1 MDFALTTEEKAFQKE
16 LTEFLDTEMPEDWD
30 EPQPDIY
37 AVGRQEMEMRRKF
50 GEKGWRTMAWPKEYG
65 GGGASPVMQLIYK
78 EMISYRGATKIE
90 DQGIDFVGPTIII
103 HGTEEQKK
111 EHLSRIS
118 RGEAFWCQGFSE
130 PEAGSDLA
138 GLQTRAVEDGDD
150 YVINGRKIW
159 TSFAHLATWMHIL
172 TRTDPDAPK
181 HRGITYFLLDMTTPG
196 ISIRP
201 LITMAGSHHFNE
213 VTFDNVRVPKKNM
226 LGEKNRGWYAAMSA
240 LDFERSGIEYP
251 ARARR
256 VYEDVKRYAEE
267 TRVNG
272 KTLIDDPSV
281 KGKLSEAA
289 IDIEVS
295 RLLCYRIAWM
305 QGAGLVP
312 NHEASIGK
320 LYGSEM
326 WIQVANTFT
335 HILGL
340 GSQLHEGSKYAALE
354 GVVPNFYLNVV
365 AGAIYSGTS
374 EVQRGIIA
382 RRGLGLPRGT

>member
-1 MDFALTTEEKAFQKE
+1 MDFALTTEEKAFQTE

-181 HRGITYFLLDMTTPG
+181 HRGITYFLSGHDHPRHLHPAPDYHGRKPPLQRGHLRQRPG
-196 ISIRP
+196 
-201 LITMAGSHHFNE
+201 AQEEH
-213 VTFDNVRVPKKNM
+213 
-226 LGEKNRGWYAAMSA
+226 
-240 LDFERSGIEYP
+240 
-251 ARARR
+251 ARR
-256 VYEDVKRYAEE
+256 KEPWLVCGDV
-267 TRVNG
+267 
-272 KTLIDDPSV
+272 
-281 KGKLSEAA
+281 
-289 IDIEVS
+289 
-295 RLLCYRIAWM
+295 
-305 QGAGLVP
+305 GAGLREVGHRVP
-312 NHEASIGK
+312 GPRPA
-320 LYGSEM
+320 
-326 WIQVANTFT
+326 
-335 HILGL
+335 GL
-340 GSQLHEGSKYAALE
+340 RRRQAL
-354 GVVPNFYLNVV
+354 
-365 AGAIYSGTS
+365 
-374 EVQRGIIA
+374 
-382 RRGLGLPRGT
+382 RRGNQGQRQDSYR

>member
-1 MDFALTTEEKAFQKE
+1 
-16 LTEFLDTEMPEDWD
+16 
-30 EPQPDIY
+30 
-37 AVGRQEMEMRRKF
+37 
-50 GEKGWRTMAWPKEYG
+50 
-65 GGGASPVMQLIYK
+65 
-78 EMISYRGATKIE
+78 
-90 DQGIDFVGPTIII
+90 
-103 HGTEEQKK
+103 
-111 EHLSRIS
+111 
-118 RGEAFWCQGFSE
+118 
-130 PEAGSDLA
+130 
-138 GLQTRAVEDGDD
+138 
-150 YVINGRKIW
+150 
-159 TSFAHLATWMHIL
+159 MHIL

-251 ARARR
+251 ARAKT
-256 VYEDVKRYAEE
+256 VYEDVTRYAEE

-326 WIQVANTFT
+326 WIRVANTFT

-340 GSQLHEGSKYAALE
+340 GGQLHEGSKYAAGRRCPTSRCLLRSE
-354 GVVPNFYLNVV
+354 VPDFYLNVV

-374 EVQRGIIA
+374 EVQRGIMQRASGAGAASGDVGGRPSDIEWCKELKG
-382 RRGLGLPRGT
+382 RVLGS